1 MAYLLNRNP
10 AARIEC
16 LHALVE
22 FIYNKFGENTD
33 FTLTSVKFNRD
44 ERNIHEFCS
53 MLIDS
58 SLGTK
63 YCPYKQNPLDEAG
76 CSLTN
81 GVDEDSTKS
90 KEVSNTINALHALG
104 FVNRNDRKIR
114 ITPFG
119 IRFAKAKYG
128 SEEMQEIIKEAVLHY
143 VPAVGVLKQIIDVAD
158 GEGNFDST
166 GIRVGYPNTFE
177 SVVYENHN
185 VLLSTGSKSDSNT
198 RTRSFILAWL
208 TTAGFI
214 RPQDLKDVP
223 RGEYAH
229 TYYGDYINQS
239 HRGKKLYK
247 LIEKPDFAGFIT
259 QRPLGYYNL
268 TKSTPS
274 LREKGQKIQR
284 EATML
289 YEDKIKNRRFAI
301 LYILNEV
308 HKTRENVLFGSLLT
322 FFQNHPDLFVITD
335 KNLSAVIQ
343 SELEIANIAGIPYDI
358 VCVDDKIYIKP
369 LTGLN
374 MEELAKDAPAEIID
388 ILKQS
393 TI

>member
-53 MLIDS
+53 RLIDS

-143 VPAVGVLKQIIDVAD
+143 GPAVGVLKQIINVAD
-158 GEGNFDST
+158 GEGNFNSAD
-166 GIRVGYPNTFE
+166 IRVGYPNTKE
-177 SVVYENHN
+177 TVVYKNHN
-185 VLLSTGSKSDSNT
+185 VVLSSGSQKDSNT
-198 RTRSFILAWL
+198 RTRSCILAWL

-214 RPQDLKDVP
+214 RPQDLNDVP
-223 RGEYAH
+223 KGEYAH
-229 TYYGDYINQS
+229 MYYRDFINQS
-239 HRGKKLYK
+239 HRGDRLYK
-247 LIEKPDFAGFIT
+247 LVEAPDFNGFEI
-259 QRPLGYYNL
+259 QKPLDYSNL
-268 TKSTPS
+268 TKLTAA
-274 LREKGQKIQR
+274 LRENNQSIVR

-289 YEDKIKNRRFAI
+289 YEPKINNRRFA
-301 LYILNEV
+301 LLFILNEAY
-308 HKTRENVLFGSLLT
+308 KNGKSVLFDNILA
-322 FFQNHPDLFVITD
+322 FFRKHSELFVITD
-335 KNLSAVIQ
+335 DDLEYVIQ
-343 SELEIANIAGIPYDI
+343 NELEIATMAGILYDI
-358 VCVDDKIYIKP
+358 VSMDNQMYIKP
-369 LTGLN
+369 LTGVN
-374 MEELAKDAPAEIID
+374 IEELANGVPNELID
-388 ILKQS
+388 TLKRS
-393 TI
+393 IV